1 MFSIEPFSPRRRAT
15 RVAKKRYPTPWTFP
29 WILMIRCSLA
39 MCARLY
45 AITGAVCG
53 LLFPTELPYQR
64 HELGRAAVF
73 DLQPGA
79 DAHDAGQALVAFR
92 TDGDD
97 ELAGAGELL
106 EERLG
111 HLGSGG
117 GDDDAIERRLVR
129 PAVGAVEY
137 FHRGVVDFEGADQ
150 LRRAQ
155 RQLVYPLD

>member
-45 AITGAVCG
+45 AITGVVGG
-53 LLFPTELPYQR
+53 LLFPAKLPHQR
-64 HELGRAAVF
+64 HALRGAAVF

-79 DAHDAGQALVAFR
+79 DAHHTRQALFALR
-92 TDGDD
+92 ADGDNQ
-97 ELAGAGELL
+97 LAGSGELL

-117 GDDDAIERRLVR
+117 CDDDAIERRLIG

-137 FHRGVVDFEGADQ
+137 FDR
-150 LRRAQ
+150 
-155 RQLVYPLD
+155 